1 MAWVLCV
8 GRTASAPALRAREA
22 DEHTGG
28 ALRGQAQRAGERLRA
43 REKGWSTVET
53 SGISPTEFPSFPSAS
68 IRGRMPFLNRE
79 TVSSD
84 LTLSSFIY

>member
-53 SGISPTEFPSFPSAS
+53 SGISPTEFPSFPVP
-68 IRGRMPFLNRE
+68 RFEGGCRFLRFE
-79 TVSSD
+79 SF
-84 LTLSSFIY
+84 FIY